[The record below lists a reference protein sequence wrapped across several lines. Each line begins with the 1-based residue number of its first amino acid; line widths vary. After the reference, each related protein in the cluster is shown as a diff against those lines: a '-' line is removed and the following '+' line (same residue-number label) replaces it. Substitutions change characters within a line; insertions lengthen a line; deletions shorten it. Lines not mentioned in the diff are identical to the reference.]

1 MSTEPISVALPDP
14 SDREAMLDLV
24 AAYAIHA
31 VDEHER
37 DFVEAHLDDD
47 PRYREELGR
56 YFAAAAAL
64 TIEAPVPASTWD
76 AIVSRTGPSAG
87 LGSAELIAEDGRVA
101 EDDRVTEDDRVSEEG
116 RVRPGPANVIALD
129 AARAGRRSRVR
140 VAFAAAA
147 ASAVIAVPVTL
158 QFAGGATHSIAAL
171 ASRAAKQSGT
181 RTAALRSAD
190 GSELANAV
198 VTADGRGYLQ
208 RDALP
213 ALPEGQ
219 SYQLWAI
226 TGATPVSAGVLGRDP
241 SVVAFIV
248 DAPTSAIAISVEPT
262 SGSSQPT
269 DTPIAVGS
277 LV

>member
-47 PRYREELGR
+47 PQYREELGR

-76 AIVSRTGPSAG
+76 AIVSRTAASAG
-87 LGSAELIAEDGRVA
+87 LGSAELIAENGRVA
-101 EDDRVTEDDRVSEEG
+101 EEG
-116 RVRPGPANVIALD
+116 RVRPGLANVIALD

-158 QFAGGATHSIAAL
+158 QFAGGTTPSIAAL
-171 ASRAAKQSGT
+171 ASSAAEQSGT
-181 RTAALRSAD
+181 RTVALRSAD
-190 GSELANAV
+190 GTELANAV
-198 VTADGRGYLQ
+198 VTSDGRGFLQ

-262 SGSSQPT
+262 AGSTQPT

>member
-1 MSTEPISVALPDP
+1 MSTDPTSVALPDP

-47 PRYREELGR
+47 PQYRHELGR

-76 AIVSRTGPSAG
+76 AIVARTGAAAG
-87 LGSAELIAEDGRVA
+87 LGSAEPIAEDGRVA
-101 EDDRVTEDDRVSEEG
+101 GEGRVGEEG
-116 RVRPGPANVIALD
+116 RVRPELTNVIAID
-129 AARAGRRSRVR
+129 AARAGRRSRLR
-140 VAFAAAA
+140 SAFVAAA

-158 QFAGGATHSIAAL
+158 QFAGGTTPSIAAL
-171 ASRAAKQSGT
+171 ASSAAKQSGT
-181 RTAALRSAD
+181 RTVALRSAD
-190 GSELANAV
+190 GAELANAV

-262 SGSSQPT
+262 AGSTQPT
-269 DTPIAVGS
+269 DTPIAVGE

>member
-1 MSTEPISVALPDP
+1 MSTDPTSAALPDP

-47 PRYREELGR
+47 PRYRHELGR

-76 AIVSRTGPSAG
+76 AIVARTGAAAG
-87 LGSAELIAEDGRVA
+87 LGSAEPNAEEGRV
-101 EDDRVTEDDRVSEEG
+101 VEEG
-116 RVRPGPANVIALD
+116 RVRPELANVIALD

-158 QFAGGATHSIAAL
+158 QFAGGTTPSIAAL

-181 RTAALRSAD
+181 RTVALRNAD
-190 GSELANAV
+190 GTELANAV
-198 VTADGRGYLQ
+198 VTADGRGYLR

-241 SVVAFIV
+241 SVVAFTV

-262 SGSSQPT
+262 AGSTQPT
-269 DTPIAVGS
+269 DTPIAVGE